1 MENRPRRLER
11 AQFLD
16 FREVL
21 VTGGTGFV
29 GRHVCRALVARGY
42 VPRILVRAGSEG
54 RVPED
59 MRRTC
64 RITPGDVTNLEF
76 VENAA
81 QGTDAIV
88 HLAGIIREFPAKGVT
103 FEELH
108 VHATHNALRAA
119 TRWGIVRF
127 VHMSALGAEPGGP
140 TPYFDTKGRAEELVR
155 RSGLAWTIFRPSIIF
170 GPGDRFLHELADAV
184 RRAPFFPVPG
194 DGRYRLQPVFV
205 GDVAKGF
212 ADAVGRED
220 LDGSSFD
227 VGGPERFTYNEL
239 IDRIAASVGRRVRKV
254 HVPASR
260 VRRAV
265 RFLSRFDRFP
275 VTVDQIEMLLRGSV
289 CDSGPF
295 YSAFGF
301 APFPLSDFLGGGE
314 KEGRSSRG
322 ETPEDVGAEAQRDAR
337 SRDAA

>member
-1 MENRPRRLER
+1 MDNRPRRLER

-42 VPRILVRAGSEG
+42 VPRILVRAGSED

-119 TRWGIVRF
+119 TRWGITRF

-170 GPGDRFLHELADAV
+170 GPGDRFLHEIADAV
-184 RRAPFFPVPG
+184 RRAPLLPVPG
-194 DGRYRLQPVFV
+194 DGQYRLQPVFV

-220 LDGSSFD
+220 LDCRTFD
-227 VGGPERFTYNEL
+227 VGGPEGFSYNEL
-239 IDRIAASVGRRVRKV
+239 IDRIAASMGRRVRKV

-260 VRRAV
+260 VRTAV

-275 VTVDQIEMLLRGSV
+275 VTVDQIEMLQRGSV
-289 CDSGPF
+289 CDSAPF
-295 YSAFGF
+295 YATFGF
-301 APFPLSDFLGGGE
+301 DPFPLSEYLAGKEGSPSSGGE
-314 KEGRSSRG
+314 APGTVEAEVQRG
-322 ETPEDVGAEAQRDAR
+322 AR

>member
-42 VPRILVRAGSEG
+42 VPRILVRTGSEG

-103 FEELH
+103 FDELH

-119 TRWGIVRF
+119 TRWGITRF

-184 RRAPFFPVPG
+184 RRAPLLPVPG
-194 DGRYRLQPVFV
+194 DGQYRLQPVFV

-212 ADAVGRED
+212 ADSVGRED
-220 LDGSSFD
+220 LDGRSFD

-239 IDRIAASVGRRVRKV
+239 IDRIAASVERRVRKIY
-254 HVPASR
+254 VPASR
-260 VRRAV
+260 ARRAV
-265 RFLSRFDRFP
+265 RFLSRFERFP

-301 APFPLSDFLGGGE
+301 EPFPLSAFLAGKGKGE
-314 KEGRSSRG
+314 ISLG
-322 ETPEDVGAEAQRDAR
+322 EAPGTLEVEAQRETR
-337 SRDAA
+337 PRDAA

>member
-1 MENRPRRLER
+1 M
-11 AQFLD
+11 
-16 FREVL
+16 
-21 VTGGTGFV
+21 TGGTGFV

-42 VPRILVRAGSEG
+42 VPRILVRAGSED

-64 RITPGDVTNLEF
+64 RVTPGDVTNLEF

-88 HLAGIIREFPAKGVT
+88 HLVGIIREYPAKGVT
-103 FEELH
+103 FDELH
-108 VHATHNALRAA
+108 VHATQNALRAA
-119 TRWGIVRF
+119 ARWGITRF

-140 TPYFDTKGRAEELVR
+140 TAYFDTKGKAEELVR
-155 RSGLAWTIFRPSIIF
+155 RSGLAWTILRPSIIF
-170 GPGDRFLHELADAV
+170 GPGDRFIHELADAV
-184 RRAPFFPVPG
+184 RRTPVFPVPG
-194 DGRYRLQPVFV
+194 DGRYCVQPVFV

-220 LDGSSFD
+220 LDGRSFD
-227 VGGPERFTYNEL
+227 VAGPERFTFNEL
-239 IDRIAASVGRRVRKV
+239 VDRIAASVGRRVGKV
-254 HVPASR
+254 HVRPSR
-260 VRRAV
+260 VRGTV
-265 RFLSRFDRFP
+265 RLLSRFERFP

-289 CDSGPF
+289 CDGGPF

-301 APFPLSDFLGGGE
+301 EPFRLSDYLAG
-314 KEGRSSRG
+314 KEEPRISRG
-322 ETPEDVGAEAQRDAR
+322 DAPGVAASDAQREAP